1 MKAGSVAALTGAIL
15 VLIYTALISSADG
28 ITKLLAGGYA
38 APQLY
43 AVSGGLVALFCVL
56 ANRARPVEGGL
67 RTTRPYAMAI
77 RSVATVVAG
86 VSFFYAF
93 RLLAFAEVFIFIG
106 LMPIM
111 SGLMSGPILR
121 ERVPMRVWAALA
133 AGFVGVMCLFPEG
146 MQAITLGHAVALL
159 ACFSGTLSMVMAR
172 YVGRYERNSLAL
184 VFFPNLTNM
193 VVMAAILPFVF
204 KPMPLTD
211 LGLAVAYAALLFGA
225 RWLLVVALRLLP
237 AYTATPLMNLQF
249 VWMVL
254 IGLVFFGEVPGSNVF
269 LGAAIVVASG
279 VYLVY
284 EQFAGQK
291 RREARIQN
299 RAAAVMPPA
308 E

>member
-1 MKAGSVAALTGAIL
+1 MKAAPIAVVTGATL
-15 VLIYTALISSADG
+15 VMVYTALISSADG

-43 AVSGGLVALFCVL
+43 AVSGGLVVLFCVL
-56 ANRARPVEGGL
+56 ANRAKPAPGGL
-67 RTTRPYAMAI
+67 GTTRPYAMAL
-77 RSVATVVAG
+77 RSVATVIAG

-93 RLLAFAEVFIFIG
+93 RLLPFAEVFIFIG
-106 LMPIM
+106 LMPLVA
-111 SGLMSGPILR
+111 GLMSGPILQ
-121 ERVPMRVWAALA
+121 ERVALRVWIALG
-133 AGFVGVMCLFPEG
+133 AGFIGVLCLFPEG
-146 MQAITLGHAVALL
+146 LHAVTFGHAVALL
-159 ACFSGTLSMVMAR
+159 ACVSGTFSMVLAR

-184 VFFPNLTNM
+184 VFYPNLLNM
-193 VVMAAILPFVF
+193 IVMAAVLPFVF

-254 IGLVFFGEVPGSNVF
+254 IGAAFFGEVPGSHIY
-269 LGAAIVVASG
+269 LGALIVVGSG
-279 VYLVY
+279 LYLVY
-284 EQFAGQK
+284 DQFAP
-291 RREARIQN
+291 RRQPE
-299 RAAAVMPPA
+299 AVMPPA

>member
-1 MKAGSVAALTGAIL
+1 MKAAPIAVVTGATL
-15 VLIYTALISSADG
+15 VMVYTALISSADG

-56 ANRARPVEGGL
+56 ANRAKPAPGGL
-67 RTTRPYAMAI
+67 GTTRPYAMAL
-77 RSVATVVAG
+77 RSVATVIAG

-93 RLLAFAEVFIFIG
+93 RLLPFAEVFIFIG
-106 LMPIM
+106 LMPLVA
-111 SGLMSGPILR
+111 GLMSGPILQ
-121 ERVPMRVWAALA
+121 ERVALRVWIALG
-133 AGFVGVMCLFPEG
+133 AGFIGVLCLFPEG
-146 MQAITLGHAVALL
+146 LHAVTFGHAVALL
-159 ACFSGTLSMVMAR
+159 ACVSGTFSMVMAR

-184 VFFPNLTNM
+184 VFYPNLLNM
-193 VVMAAILPFVF
+193 FVMAAVLPFVF

-254 IGLVFFGEVPGSNVF
+254 IGVVFFGEVPGSHIY
-269 LGAAIVVASG
+269 LGALIVVGSG
-279 VYLVY
+279 LYLVY
-284 EQFAGQK
+284 DQFAP
-291 RREARIQN
+291 RRQPE
-299 RAAAVMPPA
+299 AVMPPA